1 MRKEKFIYNTQTLRY
16 EKVVVPT
23 KTRVFRIIGIVCAL
37 LVSSFILATV
47 SRQIFP
53 SEKEKQ
59 LMQELNTKDVYIEAL
74 AGDIQKMSTHLDY
87 LYRKD
92 AEVHRTIFGVTPID
106 KNVWNGGVGGHDK
119 YSNIKISGDSKKLLT
134 ETLSRVDKLKRQLVL
149 QSKSLDTIAM
159 LAGDREKMF
168 ASIPSI
174 KPVREDKLARKIYA
188 LSGFGR
194 RLHPIHK
201 VWKMHYGIDF
211 TARQGTPIQ
220 STGDGVVERVENKRS
235 GYGKNVVINHG
246 YGFKTLY
253 AHMYSVDVK
262 KGDKV
267 KKGQQIG
274 TVGSTGTS
282 TAPHCHYEVWLN
294 GNKVN
299 PVHYVMDGLTA
310 GEYQELVDAAETQ
323 NQAFDYE

>member
-23 KTRVFRIIGIVCAL
+23 KTRIVQIIGVVCAL

-53 SEKEKQ
+53 SEKEKA
-59 LMQELNTKDVYIEAL
+59 LMQDINRLNGHIEAFKSDFETVSKEL
-74 AGDIQKMSTHLDY
+74 EY
-87 LYRKD
+87 LQRKD
-92 AEVHRTIFGVTPID
+92 AEVHRTIFGVKPID
-106 KNVWNGGVGGHDK
+106 ENIWTGGTGGHNK
-119 YSNIKISGDSKKLLT
+119 YANLDLNKDSKTLLT
-134 ETLSRVDKLKRQLVL
+134 ETLSRVERLKRQLVV
-149 QSKSLDTIAM
+149 QSKSLDTIST
-159 LAGDREKMF
+159 LASDREKMF

-174 KPVREDKLARKIYA
+174 KPVREDKLARRIHA

-201 VWKMHYGIDF
+201 VWKMHAGIDF
-211 TARQGTPIQ
+211 TAPSGTAIQ
-220 STGDGVVERVENKRS
+220 STGDGKVIRVENKRS
-235 GYGKNVVINHG
+235 GYGKNVLIDHG

-253 AHMYSVDVK
+253 AHMKRVDVTV
-262 KGDKV
+262 GQKV

-274 TVGSTGTS
+274 LVGSTGTS

-294 GNKVN
+294 GTKVN
-299 PVHYVMDGLTA
+299 PIHYVMDGLTA
-310 GEYQELVDAAETQ
+310 EEYQELVTAAETP